1 MQKPVKCR
9 YCKVLGGFTVMF
21 LLLSGCAAVG
31 PDYQEPRIQTPDAW
45 SETIA
50 AEVGQEQDASLQTW
64 WKIFNDPVLDDL
76 IERARQANL
85 DLKIA
90 VTRIRAARTRLAA
103 VRGERQPVVVGNAN
117 ASIEHPSDSESEPG
131 ADNNIESYQL
141 GLGASWEI
149 DVFGRVRRNIE
160 AAGARYQASVED
172 YRDVMVSLYAD
183 VAMAYID
190 IRTAQQRIADVSAN
204 AASMRNSLELAEALE
219 KSGLASQLDVLQAR
233 ANLESTQAL
242 IPLLQIILEKSINR
256 LALLLGQEAGSLQP
270 EFAEPQSLPTVSAV
284 LGIGVPANVL
294 RQRPD
299 IRRGERLLAEQSA
312 QVGIATA
319 AMYPNFS
326 LAGFFGLQSN
336 SLSGLFKDSALSWG
350 LQSPV
355 QWDIF
360 NGGILR
366 SNVAYQDAILQQ
378 RLLQYRQDILKA
390 IEEVE
395 NAIAAFN
402 FNRTRG
408 EHLENATTALVGAVD
423 LVLVQY
429 KTGLTDFN
437 NVLTTQRDLVS
448 LQDQL
453 TATRSNAESALVGL
467 YRSLG
472 GGWNPEEAI
481 PVDNSE
487 GN

>member
-1 MQKPVKCR
+1 MPVKWR
-9 YCKVLGGFTVMF
+9 YWKVLGGFTALF

-31 PDYQEPRIQTPDAW
+31 PDYREPDIRTPDAW
-45 SETIA
+45 SRSIA
-50 AEVGQEQDASLQTW
+50 AQVDQNQDASLQTW

-90 VTRIRAARTRLAA
+90 VARISAARSALAA
-103 VRGERQPVVVGNAN
+103 ARGGRQPVVAGSAN

-149 DVFGRVRRNIE
+149 DVFGRVRRHIE

-183 VAMAYID
+183 VALAYID
-190 IRTAQQRIADVSAN
+190 IRTSQQRIVDVSAN
-204 AASMRNSLELAEALE
+204 AASMRKSLELAQALE
-219 KSGLASQLDVLQAR
+219 TSGLASQLDVLQAR
-233 ANLESTQAL
+233 ANLEATQAT
-242 IPLLQIILEKSINR
+242 IPLLQIILERSINR
-256 LALLLGQEAGSLQP
+256 LAVLLGQEAGSLQS
-270 EFAEPQSLPTVSAV
+270 EFAEPQPLPTVSAI
-284 LGIGVPANVL
+284 LGIGVPAYVL

-299 IRRGERLLAEQSA
+299 LRRAERSLAEQSA

-319 AMYPNFS
+319 AMYPSFS

-336 SLSGLFKDSALSWG
+336 SLSDLFKDSALSWG
-350 LQSPV
+350 LQSPI
-355 QWDIF
+355 QWDLF

-366 SNVAYQDAILQQ
+366 SNVDYQDAILQQ
-378 RLLQYRQDILKA
+378 RLLQYRQDVLKA

-395 NAIAAFN
+395 NAIATFN
-402 FNRTRG
+402 FNQVRG
-408 EHLENATTALVGAVD
+408 QNLENATSAITEAVD

-429 KTGLTDFN
+429 RTGLTDFN

-453 TATRSNAESALVGL
+453 TASRSNTESALVGL
-467 YRSLG
+467 YRALG
-472 GGWNPEEAI
+472 GGWNPDEAI
-481 PVDNSE
+481 PVDN
-487 GN
+487 NTVN

>member
-1 MQKPVKCR
+1 MPVKCR
-9 YCKVLGGFTVMF
+9 NWKVLSGFTV
-21 LLLSGCAAVG
+21 LLLVLSGCAAVG
-31 PDYQEPRIQTPDAW
+31 PNYQQPEIRTPDAW
-45 SETIA
+45 SETVS
-50 AEVGQEQDASLQTW
+50 AEIGQDQDASLQTW
-64 WKIFNDPVLDDL
+64 WKLFDDPVLDDL

-90 VTRIRAARTRLAA
+90 VTRISAERARLAA
-103 VRGERQPVVVGNAN
+103 ARGDRQPTVVGNAN

-183 VAMAYID
+183 VALAYID
-190 IRTAQQRIADVSAN
+190 IRTSQQRIANVSAN
-204 AASMRNSLELAEALE
+204 AASMRRSLELAQALE
-219 KSGLASQLDVLQAR
+219 KSGLASELDVLQAR
-233 ANLESTQAL
+233 ANLESTQAT

-256 LALLLGQEAGSLQP
+256 LAVLLGQEAGSLQA
-270 EFAEPQSLPTVSAV
+270 EFAEARPLPTVNAI
-284 LGIGVPANVL
+284 LGIGVPAAVL

-299 IRRGERLLAEQSA
+299 LRRAERSLAEQSA
-312 QVGIATA
+312 EVGIATA
-319 AMYPNFS
+319 AMYPSFS

-355 QWDIF
+355 QWDLF

-366 SNVAYQDAILQQ
+366 SNVNYQDAILQQ
-378 RLLQYRQDILKA
+378 RLLQYRRDVLKA

-402 FNRTRG
+402 FNRIRG
-408 EHLENATTALVGAVD
+408 DHLESATTAVSGAVD

-429 KTGLTDFN
+429 RTGLTDFN

-467 YRSLG
+467 YRALG
-472 GGWNPEEAI
+472 GGWNPDEAI
-481 PVDNSE
+481 PMADDTAN
-487 GN
+487 